1 MHGFIPAPQGGGNGS
16 ADGLTARRDQQ
27 AMSPTPDVLR
37 VEREFLRSPV
47 LGAYMTR
54 WSCSGDNSDRRRV
67 KPALIKHSRHA
78 TNSVRAP
85 QLLLAMRTPDGSGS
99 SSWPSCSRPAFSWTP
114 SSCDSSWSPPS
125 WRWRANGSGTTR
137 HGSPSTSPTDIEG
150 QRLEQ
155 QLADEELAAMTISQ
169 DLNCVDVRVQASRR

>member
-99 SSWPSCSRPAFSWTP
+99 SSWPSCSPTTRLSKQSASASRPAFPGRLRRATHP
-114 SSCDSSWSPPS
+114 GPRRHGVGGQTDLVPPGMVRQAHPQPTS
-125 WRWRANGSGTTR
+125 KGSG
-137 HGSPSTSPTDIEG
+137 SNNSSPTKNSP
-150 QRLEQ
+150 L
-155 QLADEELAAMTISQ
+155 
-169 DLNCVDVRVQASRR
+169 